1 MNEYYL
7 RMQEDMLNSIVFA
20 ASNNTYNL
28 HYHQDTKETSTR
40 EFHKA
45 IIKDVNAH
53 IKRKQ

>member
-7 RMQEDMLNSIVFA
+7 SMQEDMLNSIVFA

-45 IIKDVNAH
+45 IIKDVNTH
-53 IKRKQ
+53 IKQKQ